1 MEDRETEVIVVAPV
15 AEPRPVHDELCLVIL
30 AGPSRGKVLP
40 LDRGSLTLGR
50 SSEASVVLDGRGLSR
65 VHARLT
71 LCPDG
76 VEVQDLD
83 STNGLFVN
91 GQRRTQAVLRPGD
104 QLALGPEVSLQLQ
117 RTDPSLR
124 QLLEELYS
132 GSTRDS
138 LTGLANRRQ
147 AELRLQEEAAMVRRH
162 GLSVCLAL
170 LDLDHFKSVNDT
182 YGHAAGDLVLQET
195 ADRLQSA
202 IRQEDVLA
210 RYGGEEFLL
219 ILRHTALSGAS
230 LLMERLLRSISERP
244 FELLDG
250 QQLNLSLS
258 AGLALF
264 AQGDELEQVLQRAD
278 QALYK
283 AKQSG
288 RNQFCLG

>member
-1 MEDRETEVIVVAPV
+1 MEERETEVILVAP
-15 AEPRPVHDELCLVIL
+15 ASEARPVHEELCLVIL

-40 LDRGSLTLGR
+40 LDRSSLTLGR
-50 SSEASVVLDGRGLSR
+50 SNEADVILDGRGLSR
-65 VHARLT
+65 VHARVV
-71 LCPDG
+71 LCPEG
-76 VEVQDLD
+76 ILVQDLD
-83 STNGLFVN
+83 STNGVFVN
-91 GQRRTQAVLRPGD
+91 GERQTRAILRPGD
-104 QLALGPEVSLQLQ
+104 QLALGPEVSLKLQ
-117 RTDPSLR
+117 RTDHSIRL
-124 QLLEELYS
+124 LLEELYS

-162 GLSVCLAL
+162 GLAVCLTL
-170 LDLDHFKSVNDT
+170 LDLDHFKGVNDT

-195 ADRLQSA
+195 ASRLQAA

-219 ILRHTALSGAS
+219 ILRHTAVSGAQQ
-230 LLMERLLRSISERP
+230 LMERLLKAISEKPYR
-244 FELLDG
+244 LLDD
-250 QQLNLSLS
+250 QQLSLSLS

-264 AQGDELEQVLQRAD
+264 SQADQLDHVLQRAD

-283 AKQSG
+283 AKQNG